1 MLPLLRK
8 RSRATVALD
17 IGSNKVKCVR
27 IDHSGE
33 APMLTHFAM
42 VDLLPEAIV
51 DGEIMDRDMV
61 VEAIRECVGRAAIP
75 ESRVVSAV
83 GGRSV
88 IVKKILMDKMTQ
100 ADAKEAILWEAEQ
113 HVPFEIDDIS
123 LDFQIINE
131 DVGAD
136 QMEILLVAARKETV
150 QQHLELLRDADLEP
164 EIVDVHAFAVQ
175 NAFEAAVGGAG
186 DEVVALMDIGGD
198 TTNLSILRDGTP
210 HFTRDIPTGAN
221 YVVEQFQRRF
231 GMSDDEAR
239 RAIVQPDEADKLD
252 QDQIVEVITDVA
264 EELATGLERSLSFL
278 RTSGEVEAIDRVV
291 LTGGGSRFQ
300 DLDSLL
306 GARCELPVESCDPL
320 GAVDYD
326 PELFDQYQVDEIA
339 PMLSVGIGL
348 GLRRTGD
355 KS

>member
-27 IDHSGE
+27 IDHSGDT
-33 APMLTHFAM
+33 PMLTHFAM

-61 VEAIRECVGRAAIP
+61 VEAIRECVGRAGVP
-75 ESRVVSAV
+75 ETSVVSAV

-88 IVKKILMDKMTQ
+88 IVKKILMDKMAQ
-100 ADAKEAILWEAEQ
+100 ADANEAILWEAEQ
-113 HVPFEIDDIS
+113 HVPFDIDDIS

-131 DVGAD
+131 DIGAD

-150 QQHLELLRDADLEP
+150 QQHIELLRDAELEP
-164 EIVDVHAFAVQ
+164 DIVDVHAFAIQ
-175 NAFEAAVGGAG
+175 NSFEAAVGGAG
-186 DEVVALMDIGGD
+186 DEVVALLDIGGD
-198 TTNLSILRDGTP
+198 VTNLAIIRDGTP
-210 HFTRDIPTGAN
+210 HFTRDIATGAN
-221 YVVEQFQRRF
+221 FVVEEFQKRF
-231 GMSDDEAR
+231 GMTDEDAR
-239 RAIVQPDEADKLD
+239 RACVHPDEFDGVD
-252 QDQIVEVITDVA
+252 SDQIIEIIKDVA
-264 EELATGLERSLSFL
+264 DELATGIERSLSFL

-291 LTGGGSRFQ
+291 MTGGGSQFPG
-300 DLDSLL
+300 LDTIL
-306 GARCELPVESCDPL
+306 GSRAELPVETCDPL
-320 GAVDYD
+320 SAVDYD
-326 PELFDQYQVDEIA
+326 PELFAQYEVDEVA
-339 PMLSVGIGL
+339 PMLAVGVGL

>member
-17 IGSNKVKCVR
+17 VGSNKVKCVR
-27 IDHSGE
+27 IDHSGD

-61 VEAIRECVGRAAIP
+61 VEAIRECVGRAGVP
-75 ESRVVSAV
+75 ENRTVSAV

-113 HVPFEIDDIS
+113 HVPFDIDDIS

-150 QQHLELLRDADLEP
+150 QQHIELLRDAGLEP
-164 EIVDVHAFAVQ
+164 DIIDVHAFAVQ

-186 DEVVALMDIGGD
+186 EEVIALLDIGGD
-198 TTNLSILRDGTP
+198 VTSLTIVRDGTP
-210 HFTRDIPTGAN
+210 HFTRDIATGSN
-221 YVVEQFQRRF
+221 FVVEEVQKRF
-231 GMSDDEAR
+231 GMNDEDAR
-239 RAIVQPDEADKLD
+239 RACVHPEESEDIDVTQLT
-252 QDQIVEVITDVA
+252 EVISDVA
-264 EELATGLERSLSFL
+264 EELATGIERSLSFL

-291 LTGGGSRFQ
+291 MTGGGSQFPE
-300 DLDSLL
+300 LENILST
-306 GARCELPVESCDPL
+306 RCELPVEICDPL

-326 PELFDQYQVDEIA
+326 PELFDQYQVDDIG
-339 PMLSVGIGL
+339 PMLAVGL
-348 GLRRTGD
+348 GLALRRQGD

>member
-17 IGSNKVKCVR
+17 IGSNTVKCVR
-27 IDHSGE
+27 IDHGGD

-61 VEAIRECVGRAAIP
+61 VEAIRECVGRAGIP
-75 ESRVVSAV
+75 EERVVSAV

-123 LDFQIINE
+123 LDFQILNE

-150 QQHLELLRDADLEP
+150 QQHIELLRDAGLEP
-164 EIVDVHAFAVQ
+164 DIVDVHAFAVQ

-186 DEVVALMDIGGD
+186 DDVVALLDIGGD
-198 TTNLSILRDGTP
+198 MTTLAIVRDGTP
-210 HFTRDIPTGAN
+210 HFTRDISVGAN
-221 YVVEQFQRRF
+221 RVIEEFQKRF
-231 GMSDDEAR
+231 GMTDEDARAACVHPEQSDEVDPDQLAAIISEVADE
-239 RAIVQPDEADKLD
+239 LS
-252 QDQIVEVITDVA
+252 
-264 EELATGLERSLSFL
+264 TGIERSLSFL
-278 RTSGEVEAIDRVV
+278 RTSGEVEAIDRLVM
-291 LTGGGSRFQ
+291 TGGGSQFPGLAEFLNQRN
-300 DLDSLL
+300 
-306 GARCELPVESCDPL
+306 EIPVETCDPL

-326 PELFDQYQVDEIA
+326 PDLFEQHQIDDIA
-339 PMLSVGIGL
+339 PMLAVGVGL

-355 KS
+355 HS